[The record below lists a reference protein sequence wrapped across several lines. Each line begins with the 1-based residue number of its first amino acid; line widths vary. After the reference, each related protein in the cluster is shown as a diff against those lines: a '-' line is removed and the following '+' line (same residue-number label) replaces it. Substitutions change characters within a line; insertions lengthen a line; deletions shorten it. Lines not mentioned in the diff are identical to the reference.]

1 MFSLD
6 VTYFFSAT
14 KGDGY
19 ADMEKSD
26 LMCKLKTGTP
36 RVVYI
41 HRWVDS
47 ALQFLSHFQAAQQK
61 LKDVGSSAARGTADL
76 ANIVHEKAFRIKLD
90 LEISAPFV
98 VIPQNSHSTHV
109 LYANLGHLNVKNMFQ
124 KIDVE
129 SQLAVLDSMNVKL
142 DDVKVTRALI
152 DDKGY
157 VAAECHL
164 LEPSVMSIDVI
175 RNLTPKLYKEQS
187 GIEING
193 KITNLTTSVG
203 QADIQLVYEILLG
216 NFGEVKPKPAAAPKK
231 RKSSISRGRSHHK
244 KGASSR
250 GSSVQSR
257 GDGNLSIASTADE
270 SFVESDKVVEKLVTL
285 KASFE
290 IQSVCAQLFSDRIKL
305 EKGLATRDMN
315 ASLGKFELI
324 SLRVNTTMHSDGDMV
339 FHADMVNC
347 TLDDTRTVN
356 NSSIVRL
363 DCVNQGAIKPYC
375 IVLAQFSVEA
385 FCFTLICAKMGTHV
399 TFRHN

>member
-1 MFSLD
+1 
-6 VTYFFSAT
+6 
-14 KGDGY
+14 
-19 ADMEKSD
+19 MEKSD
-26 LMCKLKTGTP
+26 LTCKLKTGTP

-47 ALQFLSHFQAAQQK
+47 VLQFMSHFQAAQQK

-98 VIPQNSHSTHV
+98 VIPQNSHSNHV
-109 LYANLGHLNVKNMFQ
+109 LYANLGQLNVCNVFR
-124 KIDVE
+124 KINLE

-164 LEPSVMSIDVI
+164 LEPSVMSIDVT

-193 KITNLTTSVG
+193 RIVNLTTNVG
-203 QADIQLVYEILLG
+203 QADIQLIFEILLG
-216 NFGEVKPKPAAAPKK
+216 NFGEVTPKAEAKPPKK
-231 RKSSISRGRSHHK
+231 RKSSHSRGRSPHK
-244 KGASSR
+244 KGGSSSR

-257 GDGNLSIASTADE
+257 GDTSFASLEGQGSA
-270 SFVESDKVVEKLVTL
+270 VESDKAAEKLVTL
-285 KASFE
+285 KAFFE

-305 EKGLATRDMN
+305 QSGLETRDLK
-315 ASLGKFELI
+315 ASLGKFELH
-324 SLRVNTTMHSDGDMV
+324 SLRLNTVMHSDGDMV
-339 FHADMVNC
+339 FHADMMNM
-347 TLDDTRTVN
+347 TLDDTRATN

-363 DCVNQGAIKPYC
+363 V
-375 IVLAQFSVEA
+375 
-385 FCFTLICAKMGTHV
+385 CFTYFPGFSARLIIL
-399 TFRHN
+399 